1 MVRGIRGAITIS
13 EDTPEEII
21 QATQEMLTALMQKN
35 DFALEDI
42 VSAIFTVTPDI
53 VSAFPALSARMMG
66 WTQVPLMCS
75 QEIPVPGA
83 LPRCIRVLLH
93 VNTDK
98 SQSEINHVYLREAA
112 SLRRDLI

>member
-1 MVRGIRGAITIS
+1 MVRGVRGAITIP

-21 QATQEMLTALMQKN
+21 QATQEMLTTLMQKN
-35 DFALEDI
+35 GFALEDV

-53 VSAFPALSARMMG
+53 TSAFPARSARMMG

-98 SQSEINHVYLREAA
+98 SQTDIKHVYLREAA
-112 SLRRDLI
+112 SLRKDMV

>member
-13 EDTPEEII
+13 EDTPEEVI

-83 LPRCIRVLLH
+83 LPRCMFNRSSFACRERIFPNEPWRFTDFQLL
-93 VNTDK
+93 K
-98 SQSEINHVYLREAA
+98 
-112 SLRRDLI
+112 